1 MAFLNFNGGENQP
14 YKFWQQNQTPI
25 NPSQGLFGNVFQQE
39 NQTPLQPNTPNPKQE
54 QPAPQQQKP
63 LLNNLPQEN
72 KTLSQYKL
80 AQSQNYLDPLMNPT
94 QAGVQRDLFSYKNEW
109 QNANDAK
116 LILQKE
122 LDDLSKGRA
131 KPATNAE
138 GETASETV
146 DDTETQKQ
154 KLQEGI
160 DLLNFHQSELAK
172 AAEMTRNTAHALG
185 IDTTGFNAN
194 NTLAESQQI
203 MHTNDARAVQGL
215 LNLRSSREQEGD
227 YYRQLREQGYN
238 EYAARKISRE
248 KGGDFQNNNINQLW
262 NGIRDYGINGDGSL
276 NNFGAALLGK
286 LSREDP
292 AMVELFANQYASPKE
307 TLSESN
313 ANDRLSAQIQ
323 ANALLND
330 EKLRNA
336 WAIAAAN
343 QEAQN
348 KRFMAGLEKD
358 YKSMQYKEEN
368 ANARKQAELG
378 LRSEIAGINASYKAE
393 ELKLK
398 QAELAQK
405 YKNSPEIKSRNSALG
420 IIGNSR
426 FIIVNSI
433 LDGDTETAKDAW
445 ETMEKYINDPLNKDT
460 PYLDTEEKE
469 YSRSFLK
476 LTKKYLEQQEK
487 MTLEDFKNSLT
498 DLERPGLRAAWSMA
512 NFNDWYA
519 KGGAKE
525 GKSNR
530 LSTAGNSVPA
540 AQNEKIE
547 TAQNSKKYSRFKIN
561 AYPFSEGWSNWKYYR

>member
-1 MAFLNFNGGENQP
+1 
-14 YKFWQQNQTPI
+14 
-25 NPSQGLFGNVFQQE
+25 
-39 NQTPLQPNTPNPKQE
+39 
-54 QPAPQQQKP
+54 
-63 LLNNLPQEN
+63 
-72 KTLSQYKL
+72 
-80 AQSQNYLDPLMNPT
+80 
-94 QAGVQRDLFSYKNEW
+94 
-109 QNANDAK
+109 
-116 LILQKE
+116 
-122 LDDLSKGRA
+122 
-131 KPATNAE
+131 
-138 GETASETV
+138 
-146 DDTETQKQ
+146 
-154 KLQEGI
+154 
-160 DLLNFHQSELAK
+160 
-172 AAEMTRNTAHALG
+172 MTRNTAHALG

-215 LNLRSSREQEGD
+215 LNLQPVQTQMRNYYNQMRQQGLSDRE
-227 YYRQLREQGYN
+227 
-238 EYAARKISRE
+238 ARLATSQMHDEFRI
-248 KGGDFQNNNINQLW
+248 NNINQLW

-348 KRFMAGLEKD
+348 KRFMAGLKKD
-358 YKSMQYKEEN
+358 YELTQYKEEN

-433 LDGDTETAKDAW
+433 LDGDTETAKDTL

-460 PYLDTEEKE
+460 PYLDIEEKE
-469 YSRSFLK
+469 YSRNFLR

-498 DLERPGLRAAWSMA
+498 DLEYPGVRAVDAMA

-547 TAQNSKKYSRFKIN
+547 TAQNGKKYSRIN
-561 AYPFSEGWSNWKYYR
+561 VYPYSEGWRNWGYYR